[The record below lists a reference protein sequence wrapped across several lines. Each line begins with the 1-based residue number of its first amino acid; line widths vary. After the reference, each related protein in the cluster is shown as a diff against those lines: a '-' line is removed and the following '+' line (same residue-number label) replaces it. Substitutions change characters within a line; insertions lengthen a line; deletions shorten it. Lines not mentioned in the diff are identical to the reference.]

1 MKRFTLTSA
10 IIAVVLALFV
20 IACDNDKPNNSN
32 HSNGGGGNSNGG
44 VQTCFCTYYGDVM
57 DGAQVTFPANNPPAY
72 WGSESNFSTC
82 SAYQQSYNSHFAPAT
97 VSCSVVN

>member
-20 IACDNDKPNNSN
+20 LSCDKNETDNSTP
-32 HSNGGGGNSNGG
+32 SNGSGGNNGG

-57 DGAQVTFPANNPPAY
+57 DGAQETFPANDPPAY
-72 WGSESNFSTC
+72 WGNNNNFSTC
-82 SAYQQSYNSHFAPAT
+82 SAYQQSYNSYFAPAS